1 MNEDKINKPK
11 HYTQGKI
18 DVWDFIVDKKLDFL
32 EGNIIKYVVR
42 WKNKNGIEDLKK
54 AQAYINK
61 LIEETSNGHNNN
73 LF

>member
-11 HYTQGKI
+11 HYTQGNI

-54 AQAYINK
+54 AQAYLNK

-73 LF
+73 